1 PGSWGLYGRAELLGG
16 GGGAPAPP
24 GTVEVVAT
32 FDCPA
37 PATEVRFTTSFVPG
51 DPAASHR
58 FAGSGVG
65 VGDLDGDD
73 RLDLVVPGPTRLRT
87 WRQTGPPRAPRFAP
101 FPLAPTVEAS
111 GAEATAT
118 ALADV
123 DGDGD
128 LDVYVARFGPP
139 DALLL
144 NDGAGRLVPVDD
156 PVIGV
161 PHHGQSVAFV
171 DLDADGRLDIVVSGH
186 GPVAADEGQTAID
199 GPADPTRLLMQQPA
213 EGLGRFVDVG
223 PTVSPDAQ
231 AAYTFVATPTHLDA
245 DGRIDLLLANDF
257 PVFRPNQALRQVDGG
272 YQLAPETGLHV
283 AAAGMGVA
291 ASDLNDDGWDDFV
304 LPVWNRLV
312 HLRSIDGT
320 SPHWVEAQSATGL
333 LVGRPDPAW
342 IGWGADFG
350 DLDADGRVDLVV
362 GFGHLD
368 TVGVRTAGGT
378 SAANAL
384 EQPDQV
390 WSLESDGTFLRRT
403 WGLEHRGVTR
413 GVLVVDLDHDGWLDV
428 VRRDLEGPVRVDHA
442 ACGLSHT
449 LEVALEPP
457 SAAVGA
463 TVALRAGPQWL
474 TRTVRAGGISL
485 GSAGPPE
492 AHFGLGEHTE
502 VRDLT
507 ITWPDGLTTA
517 VPGRI
522 SADRRLRIRR
532 P

>member
-1 PGSWGLYGRAELLGG
+1 MRPDWLVALVLGPGC
-16 GGGAPAPP
+16 APAVT
-24 GTVEVVAT
+24 GTVEVVAD
-32 FDCPA
+32 FACADPVDD
-37 PATEVRFTTSFVPG
+37 VRFTTFSVPG
-51 DPAASHR
+51 DPAPSHR
-58 FAGSGVG
+58 FSGSGIG
-65 VGDLDGDD
+65 VGDLDGDG
-73 RLDLVVPGPTRLRT
+73 RLDLVVPGPLRLRT
-87 WRQTGPPRAPRFAP
+87 WRQTGPAPAFEP
-101 FPLAPTVEAS
+101 FPLGAAIEALGS
-111 GAEATAT
+111 EATAT

-128 LDVYVARFGPP
+128 LDVYVARFGPR

-144 NDGAGRLVPVDD
+144 NDGSGRLVPVDD

-186 GPVAADEGQTAID
+186 GPVAADDGQTTID
-199 GPADPTRLLMQQPA
+199 GPADPTRLLIQQPA

-223 PTVSPDAQ
+223 PTISPDAQ

-291 ASDLNDDGWDDFV
+291 VADLDDDGWDDFV

-320 SPHWVEAQSATGL
+320 PPRWVEAQSATGL
-333 LVGRPDPAW
+333 VIGRPDPAW

-368 TVGVRTAGGT
+368 TVGVRSAGGT
-378 SAANAL
+378 S
-384 EQPDQV
+384 
-390 WSLESDGTFLRRT
+390 
-403 WGLEHRGVTR
+403 
-413 GVLVVDLDHDGWLDV
+413 
-428 VRRDLEGPVRVDHA
+428 
-442 ACGLSHT
+442 
-449 LEVALEPP
+449 
-457 SAAVGA
+457 
-463 TVALRAGPQWL
+463 
-474 TRTVRAGGISL
+474 
-485 GSAGPPE
+485 
-492 AHFGLGEHTE
+492 
-502 VRDLT
+502 
-507 ITWPDGLTTA
+507 
-517 VPGRI
+517 
-522 SADRRLRIRR
+522 
-532 P
+532 